1 MLKFFLRYIYK
12 DSFLKNIFFLL
23 FITLFFAS
31 CSEPTLPEIDFDP
44 KDSVQ
49 GKRYKT
55 QECHKE
61 MAIGD
66 DIIAEGRVDEIVIY
80 KSKRKMNLYR
90 NGVLVDTLPVS
101 LGKNPE
107 GHKEKRGD
115 YRTPE
120 GQYWIKR
127 KLCSQKY
134 YRSLCI
140 SYPHPND
147 VKKANAKGV
156 NPGGDITI
164 HAQPTWNATGKGDNY
179 TFSKDWTQGC
189 IAVSNKDMQRLWYAV
204 REGVSITIEK

>member
-1 MLKFFLRYIYK
+1 
-12 DSFLKNIFFLL
+12 LKNISFSVVVA
-23 FITLFFAS
+23 LFFVG
-31 CSEPTLPEIDFDP
+31 CSEPSLPEVDFNP
-44 KDSVQ
+44 KDTIK
-49 GKRYKT
+49 GKSYKT
-55 QECHKE
+55 QECRQE

-66 DIIAEGRVDEIVIY
+66 DIIAEGRVDEIIIY
-80 KSKRKMNLYR
+80 KSQRKMDLYR
-90 NGVLVDTLPVS
+90 NGIVVDTLSVS
-101 LGKNPE
+101 LGRNPE

-140 SYPHPND
+140 SYPREED

-164 HAQPTWNATGKGDNY
+164 HAQPTWNASGVGDTY

-189 IAVSNKDMQRLWYAV
+189 IAVSNRDMQRLWYAV
-204 REGVSITIEK
+204 REGVSITIKK